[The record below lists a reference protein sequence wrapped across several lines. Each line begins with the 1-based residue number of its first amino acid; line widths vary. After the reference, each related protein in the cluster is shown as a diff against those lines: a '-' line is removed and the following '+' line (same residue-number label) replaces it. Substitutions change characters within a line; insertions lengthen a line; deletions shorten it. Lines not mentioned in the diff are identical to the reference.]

1 MYKTVIIKI
10 MIIDSLNK
18 TVNIKIV
25 YYGPALSGK
34 TTSLKSLFNHFGKLE
49 DVISIENSVNRTLF
63 FDYGTI
69 IFQNE
74 HWNLKLHIYSTTG
87 QDFYIITRP
96 TTLKAIDGVMFI
108 ADSNEAAYERNL
120 VSWNEL
126 QSYFKDILRN
136 LPIVIC
142 FNKQDIPNKFESMR
156 FMEEINYTEC
166 KNIDVKYTIAL
177 NGEGILTSFESMLK
191 LIFQDLTRSE
201 MVTSGN
207 TYSLN

>member
-1 MYKTVIIKI
+1 MYKTVISKI
-10 MIIDSLNK
+10 MLIDSLNK

-108 ADSNEAAYERNL
+108 VDSNEAAYERNII
-120 VSWNEL
+120 SWNEL
-126 QSYFKDILRN
+126 HSYFKDTVRN

-156 FMEEINYTEC
+156 FMEEINYNDC
-166 KNIDVKYTIAL
+166 KNIVVEYTIAL
-177 NGEGILTSFESMLK
+177 NGEGILTSFENMLK
-191 LIFQDLTRSE
+191 LILQDLTRSE
-201 MVTSGN
+201 MVASGS